1 MCSEFNVNRSDDRVH
16 LRVQSTKPLQRTK
29 PLQSTKPF
37 QCTTLAVISEAVT
50 AAAATN
56 KKIERLILRRLTI
69 PFRNDDA
76 VSRSKP
82 GSSA

>member
-16 LRVQSTKPLQRTK
+16 LRVQSTKPLQ
-29 PLQSTKPF
+29 S
-37 QCTTLAVISEAVT
+37 TTLAGMSEAVT

-56 KKIERLILRRLTI
+56 KKIERLILRRLTV